1 MKKFLL
7 MFAAVAAIAFVGC
20 KTETKPAEEVV
31 EEQTEE
37 VAPTVESVTADLLNC
52 ADEAQAVTLL
62 DGLKAKAQALL
73 DGGDQAGYFNIINI
87 IKTVW
92 EANKDAILAKIPTL
106 AEKMTSYID
115 VPENLKAGF
124 AEFVANA
131 AKEKVNEAVEA
142 QTEEVAPTV
151 ESVTADLLNCADEAQ
166 AVTLLDGLKAKAEEL
181 LNGGDQAGYFNI
193 INILKTVWEN
203 NKDAIL
209 AKIPTLAEK
218 MTNYIEVPENLKAG
232 FTEFVANAAKEKVNE
247 AVDAATDAAGTAVD
261 AAKDKAG
268 EAVDAAKDAA
278 GNAVDAVKDKAADA
292 AQKVANE
299 LKK

>member
-20 KTETKPAEEVV
+20 KTETKPAEEAA
-31 EEQTEE
+31 EARTEE
-37 VAPTVESVTADLLNC
+37 VAPTVESVAADLLNC
-52 ADEAQAVTLL
+52 ADEA
-62 DGLKAKAQALL
+62 
-73 DGGDQAGYFNIINI
+73 
-87 IKTVW
+87 
-92 EANKDAILAKIPTL
+92 
-106 AEKMTSYID
+106 S
-115 VPENLKAGF
+115 
-124 AEFVANA
+124 
-131 AKEKVNEAVEA
+131 
-142 QTEEVAPTV
+142 
-151 ESVTADLLNCADEAQ
+151 

-193 INILKTVWEN
+193 INIIKTVWEN

-218 MTNYIEVPENLKAG
+218 MTNYIEVPEKLKAG
-232 FTEFVANAAKEKVNE
+232 FTEFVASDAKEKVNE
-247 AVDAATDAAGTAVD
+247 AVDAATDAAGAAVD

-278 GNAVDAVKDKAADA
+278 GNAVDAAKDKAADA
-292 AQKVANE
+292 AQKVADE

>member
-52 ADEAQAVTLL
+52 ADEASAVTLL
-62 DGLKAKAQALL
+62 DGLKQKAQALL

-106 AEKMTSYID
+106 AEKMTGYID

-131 AKEKVNEAVEA
+131 AKEKV
-142 QTEEVAPTV
+142 
-151 ESVTADLLNCADEAQ
+151 
-166 AVTLLDGLKAKAEEL
+166 G
-181 LNGGDQAGYFNI
+181 
-193 INILKTVWEN
+193 
-203 NKDAIL
+203 
-209 AKIPTLAEK
+209 
-218 MTNYIEVPENLKAG
+218 
-232 FTEFVANAAKEKVNE
+232 E
-247 AVDAATDAAGTAVD
+247 AVDATTDAAGAAVD
-261 AAKDKAG
+261 AAKDKA
-268 EAVDAAKDAA
+268 ADAANAAADAA
-278 GNAVDAVKDKAADA
+278 GNAVDAAKDKAADA
-292 AQKVANE
+292 AQKVADE
-299 LKK
+299 LKKN